1 MFVVL
6 CICSSMICVFAHCV
20 DVQNDLC
27 FQCMSVSLG
36 LLYVVCVCCVC
47 VCVWSDTCRQAKLLQ
62 LNTFYNWT
70 NGNSSLHLDISLNF
84 LALFEIPFGRASMYD
99 VGHRR
104 FMVEY
109 FQNLCTRFMNGI
121 GYDFAALHVALLV
134 GILAKLVSDCHYID
148 DVSEMEQKLYL
159 YQFIDSINVSI
170 LIVGFC
176 GLKHRCQLVIH
187 LILQFS
193 LEFGGINKN
202 IRKCGSNKQIC
213 VVGMIDKDDLPNPP
227 SVMSNDR
234 LSSHWP
240 FVILEPDWPNPW
252 RWAVVL
258 RAASHLN
265 IAENG
270 ELLISSS
277 FYSPAK
283 IVNQ

>member
-148 DVSEMEQKLYL
+148 DVKWNGAKAVPLSIHWL
-159 YQFIDSINVSI
+159 YQCQYFD
-170 LIVGFC
+170 C
-176 GLKHRCQLVIH
+176 GLLWSEASMSACHTLDSPVQP
-187 LILQFS
+187 
-193 LEFGGINKN
+193 GIWWN
-202 IRKCGSNKQIC
+202 
-213 VVGMIDKDDLPNPP
+213 
-227 SVMSNDR
+227 
-234 LSSHWP
+234 
-240 FVILEPDWPNPW
+240 
-252 RWAVVL
+252 
-258 RAASHLN
+258 
-265 IAENG
+265 
-270 ELLISSS
+270 
-277 FYSPAK
+277 
-283 IVNQ
+283 